1 MFCERSRFCIKPP
14 HARRPKARRPES
26 DENDP
31 PTELDARPT
40 QHYCSVGTMLPE
52 FNRDGRLPA
61 GIHWATWQEIQS
73 RFGFSLRRQQLLGGL
88 RLALAALNRAGCSR
102 VYIDGSFVT
111 VKREPG
117 DYDACWDIDGVNV
130 EALDS
135 VFLDFSKGRTAQKRK
150 YFGEFFPAQMPEGA
164 SGRAFLEFFQTDKE
178 TGRSKGIVGLNL
190 QEAEL

>member
-1 MFCERSRFCIKPP
+1 
-14 HARRPKARRPES
+14 
-26 DENDP
+26 
-31 PTELDARPT
+31 
-40 QHYCSVGTMLPE
+40 MLPE

-73 RFGFSLRRQQLLGGL
+73 RFGFSSRRQQLLVGL
-88 RLALAALNRAGCSR
+88 RLALAALNTAGCSR

-150 YFGEFFPAQMPEGA
+150 YFGEFSPPRCPKAQADERSWSSSRRTKRPDD
-164 SGRAFLEFFQTDKE
+164 QKE
-178 TGRSKGIVGLNL
+178 LWG
-190 QEAEL
+190 

>member
-1 MFCERSRFCIKPP
+1 
-14 HARRPKARRPES
+14 
-26 DENDP
+26 
-31 PTELDARPT
+31 
-40 QHYCSVGTMLPE
+40 MLPE

-73 RFGFSLRRQQLLGGL
+73 RLGFSSRRQQLLRGL

-130 EALDS
+130 GALDP

-150 YFGEFFPAQMPEGA
+150 YLGEFFPGQMPEGA
-164 SGRAFLEFFQTDKE
+164 SGRVFLEFFQADKE
-178 TGRSKGIVGLNL
+178 TGRSKGIVGLSL